1 MNDEKRTKIVTMR
14 LTPSEKEKLDQI
26 VSENNVKNLSEFMR
40 QIVLTGQYKNIDKCR
55 NNYEKFLYELNRI
68 GNNLNQIAKQCNINK
83 SVDIQVLEQLARIE
97 DMLEILIE
105 E

>member
-26 VSENNVKNLSEFMR
+26 VLENNVKNLSEFIR

-55 NNYEKFLYELNRI
+55 NNYERFLYELNRI
-68 GNNLNQIAKQCNINK
+68 GNNLNQIAKYANINK
-83 SVDIQVLEQLARIE
+83 ELDTKILEQLARIE
-97 DMLEILIE
+97 EMLQILIE